1 LLQGLDSISE
11 IPGERWPLEGFFQAD
26 ADACA
31 NGLSYAK
38 WGGFLK
44 DIERFDAQ
52 FCGIPPR
59 EAACL
64 DPQER
69 LFLRCAWHA
78 RENSGHLD
86 ERSRVLRHANDSL
99 DIDVFVG
106 ITSNTWPLLRAALWH
121 ARQMAIPSGL
131 PWWVANRVSWAL
143 DLCGPSLA
151 IRTLLKHEPKQI
163 LLLGTGA
170 QARHHIQAINALYPQ
185 CKLWVRGIDAQATAD
200 FWLLRTLGGA

>member
-1 LLQGLDSISE
+1 MLQGLDSISE

-26 ADACA
+26 ANACA

-121 ARQMAIPSGL
+121 ARQTAIPSGL
-131 PWWVANRVSWAL
+131 PWGDADKNL
-143 DLCGPSLA
+143 DWLC
-151 IRTLLKHEPKQI
+151 RE
-163 LLLGTGA
+163 A
-170 QARHHIQAINALYPQ
+170 QAFTILNGTERAEGNLDSFFVVPAN
-185 CKLWVRGIDAQATAD
+185 V
-200 FWLLRTLGGA
+200 